1 MGTVIKASR
10 DGFRRAG
17 LAHYIA
23 GTFYQDGELSERQ
36 LGMLR
41 NDPNLLVVEGV
52 QEDALQVAE
61 DNTELMQELRST
73 MAKLS
78 AESSEAIAALEHD
91 LEQAR
96 AGLRAASGD
105 LMRVLE
111 QQKAVP
117 ALVVEGAKALPP
129 ADPAQEGVIC
139 ISADILAT
147 LIADRLLPPQ
157 GKPEEQHDGN
167 STLATTDGS
176 QPSQN
181 PAPVPPVAPAPG
193 AEPEAV
199 NTDKVP
205 GKRAGSGKAS
215 KNGAD

>member
-1 MGTVIKASR
+1 MGVVIKSKI
-10 DGFRRAG
+10 DGFRRG
-17 LAHYIA
+17 GIAHRVK
-23 GTFYQDGELSERQ
+23 GTYYQDGELTEQQ
-36 LGMLR
+36 LAVMR
-41 NDPNLLVVEGV
+41 TDPNLLVVEDV
-52 QEDALQVAE
+52 QEGALQAAE
-61 DNTELMQELRST
+61 DNAELVQEMRSA

-78 AESSEAIAALEHD
+78 TESGEAIAALEHD

-105 LMRVLE
+105 LVRVLE
-111 QQKAVP
+111 QQKAAP

-129 ADPAQEGVIC
+129 ADPTQEGVIC

-157 GKPEEQHDGN
+157 DKPEEQHDGN
-167 STLATTDGS
+167 STLATAGDS
-176 QPSQN
+176 QPPQN

-193 AEPEAV
+193 IEPEAV
-199 NTDKVP
+199 STDKVP
-205 GKRAGSGKAS
+205 GKRVGSGKAS

>member
-1 MGTVIKASR
+1 MGTVIKSSR

-36 LGMLR
+36 LDMLR
-41 NDPNLLVVEGV
+41 NDPKLLVVEGV

-61 DNTELMQELRST
+61 DNTELMQEMRSA

-78 AESSEAIAALEHD
+78 AESGEAIAALEYD

-96 AGLRAASGD
+96 AGLGAASAD
-105 LMRVLE
+105 LVRVLE

-129 ADPAQEGVIC
+129 ADPTQEGVIC

-157 GKPEEQHDGN
+157 DKPEEQHDGN
-167 STLATTDGS
+167 STLATAGDS
-176 QPSQN
+176 QPPQS
-181 PAPVPPVAPAPG
+181 PAPVPPVAPTPG

-199 NTDKVP
+199 STDKVP
-205 GKRAGSGKAS
+205 GKRAGSGKAA

>member
-23 GTFYQDGELSERQ
+23 GTFYKDGELSERQ

-52 QEDALQVAE
+52 QEDALQVVE
-61 DNTELMQELRST
+61 DNTELIQELRNA

-78 AESSEAIAALEHD
+78 AESGEAIAALGHD

-105 LMRVLE
+105 LVRVLE

-129 ADPAQEGVIC
+129 ADATQEGVIC
-139 ISADILAT
+139 IGADILAT

-167 STLATTDGS
+167 STLATAGDS

-193 AEPEAV
+193 AEPETVSA
-199 NTDKVP
+199 DKVP